1 MWFDGKDL
9 IENLWIVAWEKN
21 NNDLIKWQAFTNN
34 LQSKTMKDKK
44 RKIICVCVC
53 CNVCMLTL

>member
-9 IENLWIVAWEKN
+9 IEDLWIVAWEKN

-34 LQSKTMKDKK
+34 SQSKTMKDKK
-44 RKIICVCVC
+44 RKIICV
-53 CNVCMLTL
+53 